1 MAPFL
6 FVSRKFFSLTERRN
20 WLQDLESNSAFKQ
33 MTYFCHIYRLAYAQ
47 IDHCLESIM
56 PREKLL
62 ALCIASTISSLAN
75 AQQTPE
81 IQEIS
86 IIGQFVPDEKRS
98 TDQVSNVIGAEQF
111 TRAGDANIAEGLKRI
126 SGLSTVGGKFVYVRG
141 LGERYST
148 TLLNGALLPSPEPI
162 NRVVPMDLFPT
173 AILDSVLV
181 QKTYS
186 AQYPSE
192 FGGGILQMR
201 TKKSTDEFF
210 WNVTGSLGMLQNT
223 TFKDGYTMP
232 GGGTDW
238 LGIDDG
244 HRDLPDVIKQATA
257 GGNKIVPYSRF
268 TGVGFTEEEIQTFG
282 QAFRNEYSPDVGETP
297 ANFDFTT
304 SLGNFHELGDS
315 GMQLNYLAAIDYSN
329 SWNNLNIEQNTWVPN
344 TEQGLFQQE
353 GIDYN
358 GTEHSI
364 DVSAIATAGIDIT
377 PTQNIRFTSVV
388 LRKTDDR
395 TAVSTGFTEAASELL
410 ITENEWIEREM
421 ISNQLQGDHFF
432 PDQNELAIA
441 WRYSNITAE
450 RDAPD
455 NRDYRYDAGEL
466 STRPNGNVRR
476 FSALEDKV
484 EDLGLDVS
492 MVFYGPLSSMIT
504 TRAGYVHNE
513 KTRDSEIRRYAFDVG
528 NRSMRPL
535 LTLPLEDILFRENI
549 NPEAVRLQEIT
560 RETDFYKADNE
571 LDAIYGEV
579 EFNFDDRFRF
589 TLGGRQEDFVQD
601 TTTFDLFRPGT
612 PTVSSLNQSDF
623 LPAFSATF
631 INYDHQFRFAYSETV
646 SRPDF
651 RELST
656 SAFTNPIT
664 GRDIIGNPNLKITE
678 LNNYD
683 FRWEWYFAY
692 SDYMSLGLFYKEFT
706 NPIEASV
713 VSPTTRASTYINA
726 ASAENQGVEYEIY
739 KRLDFLPDYFLNGIG
754 EDFYVQANIAYIDS
768 SVAIAPENLGV
779 LTTNN
784 RPLQGQSDYL
794 FNFQLG
800 YEPFSGTTAT
810 LLYHYYGDRIAE
822 VGIEGAPDLIEEGF
836 GELNFVFIRELVD
849 GWKITAKA
857 RNILDERFEITQGGF
872 ISTGYNRGRELSL
885 QLDYVF

>member
-1 MAPFL
+1 M
-6 FVSRKFFSLTERRN
+6 SRR
-20 WLQDLESNSAFKQ
+20 
-33 MTYFCHIYRLAYAQ
+33 
-47 IDHCLESIM
+47 
-56 PREKLL
+56 KLL
-62 ALCIASTISSLAN
+62 ALCVASAVSSMAT
-75 AQQTPE
+75 AQQDPE

-86 IIGQFVPDEKRS
+86 VIGQFVPDEKRS
-98 TDQVSNVIGAEQF
+98 TDQVSNVIGEEQF
-111 TRAGDANIAEGLKRI
+111 TRTGDANIAEGLKRI

-148 TLLNGALLPSPEPI
+148 TLLNGAILPSPEPI

-192 FGGGILQMR
+192 FGGGVLQMR

-210 WNVTGSLGMLQNT
+210 WNVTGSMGMLDNT
-223 TFKDGYTMP
+223 TFQNGYTMP
-232 GGGTDW
+232 GGDTDW

-244 HRDLPDVIKQATA
+244 YRDLPDVVKQATA
-257 GGNKIVPYSRF
+257 GGSKIVPFSRF
-268 TGVGFTEEEIQTFG
+268 TGVGFTEEELQTFG
-282 QAFRNEYSPDVGETP
+282 QAFRNEYIPDEEDIP
-297 ANFDFTT
+297 ANFDVTT

-315 GMQLNYLAAIDYSN
+315 GMQLNYLAALDYSN
-329 SWNNLNIEQNTWVPN
+329 SWNTLDIEQNTWVPN
-344 TEQGLFQQE
+344 TQQGLFQQE
-353 GIDYN
+353 GIDYT

-364 DVSAIATAGIDIT
+364 DVSAIATAGLDIT
-377 PTQNIRFTSVV
+377 PTQNVRFTSVM

-421 ISNQLQGDHFF
+421 FSNQLQGDHYF
-432 PDQNELAIA
+432 PDQNELAVV
-441 WRYSNITAE
+441 WRYSNITAQ

-476 FSALEDKV
+476 FSALEDEV
-484 EDLGLDVS
+484 DDFGLDVS
-492 MVFYGPLSSMIT
+492 MVFYGPLNSAIT

-528 NRSMRPL
+528 ARSLRSL
-535 LTLPLEDILFRENI
+535 LTEPLEVILAGENI
-549 NPEAVRLQEIT
+549 NPDATELQEIT
-560 RETDFYKADNE
+560 RETDFYQADNE
-571 LDAIYGEV
+571 LEAYYGEV

-589 TLGGRQEDFVQD
+589 TVGGRQEDFVQD
-601 TTTFDLFRPGT
+601 TTTFDLFRPGA
-612 PTVSSLNQSDF
+612 PTVASLDQSDF
-623 LPAFSATF
+623 LPALSATF

-678 LNNYD
+678 INNYD
-683 FRWEWYFAY
+683 FRWEWYFAF
-692 SDYMSLGLFYKEFT
+692 SDYMSLGFFYKEFT

-713 VSPTTRASTYINA
+713 LSPTTRASTYINA
-726 ASAENQGVEYEIY
+726 ATAENQGVEYEIY
-739 KRLDFLPDYFLNGIG
+739 KRLDFLPDDFFGGIG
-754 EDFYVQANIAYIDS
+754 EDFYVQANVAYIDS
-768 SVAIAPENLGV
+768 EVEIAPENLGV
-779 LTTNN
+779 LTTNH

-822 VGIEGAPDLIEEGF
+822 VGIEGAPDLIEEEF
-836 GELNFVFIRELVD
+836 GELNFVLIRELD
-849 GWKITAKA
+849 NNWKVTAKA
-857 RNILDERFEITQGGF
+857 KNILDERFEITQGGR
-872 ISTGYNRGRELSL
+872 ISTGYNRGREFSL
-885 QLDYVF
+885 QVDYTF